1 MLLLVDNPKSSC
13 SLIHFVNR
21 MKKSGL
27 YIIGHVTPGD
37 FDLQIKDPTVDQHL
51 AWMDL
56 INHLNVKA
64 FVDLTIAP
72 SVRAGAQHIIS
83 RRAQRGHTSSLNYTL
98 PTECS
103 PHAHVCSMQTPTGDS
118 HMPS

>member
-27 YIIGHVTPGD
+27 YIIGHVTTGD
-37 FDLQIKDPTVDQHL
+37 FDLQVKDPTVDQHL

-72 SVRAGAQHIIS
+72 SVRAGAQHIIRS
-83 RRAQRGHTSSLNYTL
+83 LSVTLSLSSSKN
-98 PTECS
+98 
-103 PHAHVCSMQTPTGDS
+103 
-118 HMPS
+118 